1 MKIFT
6 RILIWGLLL
15 FPMYASA
22 QTATEKRT
30 YEVEAVWKDL
40 WGYSEWISYRVPV
53 YYDND
58 DNVVKHGLFSINHR
72 SDQTARFGEKCIL
85 TYVVSGNY
93 VKGKLNGVLSVEKA
107 ASVTQ
112 GLLKT
117 KATLNFANG
126 VPTGTWTFMESA
138 TRNGQTL
145 TLKCT
150 ITINDGH
157 VVSYNY
163 AKNNFKINSDGTFS
177 GTLGGDVYK
186 KCLNTTKFIRKT
198 GEITKVDESTKSLI
212 NAFVAGTM
220 TESDLLAKGFALE
233 RGDEWMSALD
243 VYNEISYFAS
253 KLEVGHY
260 MKDASSCSLVS
271 IIRATE
277 KKSAQYPALI
287 LKRVNVISTEDV
299 VAKANTIKN
308 AYTINERAG
317 GVCWNDIE
325 YYFGTNK
332 IEISGN
338 TYYFADDAR
347 LKIEEV
353 VKEAV
358 ELHREKKRIEEERL
372 AEQKRL
378 QEIEKQK
385 AKIQMICDYLVAQAT
400 STSISY
406 DDQVYRYFDSEGLDE
421 YWRLDLGK
429 VIKPFCKIV
438 DCKLVSIENQGA
450 TNVAVLDI
458 TKFNKKGNITYRL
471 PVTIVDGKILV
482 TSINFSNAT
491 VVE

>member
-15 FPMYASA
+15 FPMYVSA

-107 ASVTQ
+107 ANVTQ

-163 AKNNFKINSDGTFS
+163 ARNNFKINSDGTFS

-220 TESDLLAKGFALE
+220 TESDLLAKGFVLE

-287 LKRVNVISTEDV
+287 LKRVNVISTKDV

-338 TYYFADDAR
+338 AYYFADDAR

-358 ELHREKKRIEEERL
+358 ELHREKKRLEEERL
-372 AEQKRL
+372 AEEKRL
-378 QEIEKQK
+378 QEIERQK
-385 AKIQMICDYLVAQAT
+385 AKIQAICDYIVRQQKAF
-400 STSISY
+400 SICW
-406 DDQVYRYFDSEGLDE
+406 DDSALKYFDGTGMGE
-421 YWRLDLGK
+421 YWRLDFEK
-429 VIKPFCKIV
+429 AIKPFCKIAG
-438 DCKLVSIENQGA
+438 CKIVSYDPSGE
-450 TNVAVLDI
+450 VVLEI
-458 TKFNKKGNITYRL
+458 VKLNKKGNIIYHL
-471 PVTIVDGKILV
+471 PVKIVDGKMLAKSFDI
-482 TSINFSNAT
+482 SNAT